1 MSNVKYEFHP
11 QNSSSF
17 CFYSPGEVPEGYV
30 AGGILTAVQGTDEVI
45 VQIRSFSGQEG
56 TIYFDLKKIIKKET
70 LPTLQFVK
78 GGIPVYK
85 MVTIEDTI
93 RIPPHLFSE
102 DLRKVVEDM
111 VHKTFEG
118 TYRKDYGVIVVTDK
132 VEPVGEG
139 IIIHGDGAMY
149 QKVKFDA
156 LVFMPVLQEIVD
168 GLVCEVVEFG
178 AFCHIGPIDAL
189 VHMSQIMNDFIEVDI
204 DNERLTGKESK
215 KVLTVGSKIR
225 ARIVAVS
232 MNELSPRESKIGLTM
247 RQPALGAHEWI
258 EEDRKEKKEE
268 PTEKKKKKGG
278 KKKK

>member
-1 MSNVKYEFHP
+1 
-11 QNSSSF
+11 
-17 CFYSPGEVPEGYV
+17 
-30 AGGILTAVQGTDEVI
+30 
-45 VQIRSFSGQEG
+45 
-56 TIYFDLKKIIKKET
+56 
-70 LPTLQFVK
+70 
-78 GGIPVYK
+78 

-102 DLRKVVEDM
+102 DLKKVVEDM

-118 TYRKDYGVIVVTDK
+118 TYKKDYGVIVVTDK